1 MCVDERCMKNIVY
14 IESIYVAPDT
24 VFQELVAQQGSSLC
38 TLHRSVFLG
47 IPPSLESIQKYNR
60 QQLLGSCQIM
70 GVKILDA
77 KVVTKSLFQ
86 QLVDKLKSPISHEVQ
101 GSIGQIRSLTVTHTF
116 FQQCAKRA
124 LAATKYLSPEHLG
137 NFNVAC
143 EIESRRRSITVLLGG
158 ASGTGKST
166 LASLIASRLG
176 ISTVLS
182 TDSIRHILRCVI
194 SPESNPILFCSTY
207 ETFKHVHNPGLSVK
221 QACIVGHQRQ
231 CECVYEHL
239 RALIAD
245 YHYRKESLVIE
256 GVHLSVDVIQKLMKS
271 FPSILPFVII
281 IKDKDKHKERF
292 AVRSKCM
299 TLDPKLNKYIAYF
312 SNIRAI
318 QKKFIAKADEVLIP
332 KIDNS
337 NVDRSLGLIHATIVK
352 TLRKMAEGVDLYDR
366 MNKRCAVLLELF
378 ILVSRTAWS
387 SKEAQEIINSK
398 ANKGELFQRFFKGV
412 PTTPQKEEDPKPA
425 ESDSSDK
432 SNNEGPEVGSLF
444 SGSVDVDLLQSRV
457 EPVKKTA
464 VDEAIM
470 SQHSDEEWPEDGSC
484 RAASPGSYSSEGS
497 AHSSQEEG
505 QAEDTPNP
513 SKDAEGGF
521 PMRENSHGRSKSAP
535 RNTAAVM

>member
-1 MCVDERCMKNIVY
+1 MKSIVY
-14 IESIYVAPDT
+14 IESIYVAPDAA
-24 VFQELVAQQGSSLC
+24 FQELVAQQGSSLC

-47 IPPSLESIQKYNR
+47 IPPNLENIQKYNR

-70 GVKILDA
+70 GVKIVDA

-86 QLVDKLKSPISHEVQ
+86 QLVDKLKSPISHEAQ
-101 GSIGQIRSLTVTHTF
+101 GSIGQIRSLTVAHSF

-124 LAATKYLSPEHLG
+124 LAATKHRSPDHLG
-137 NFNVAC
+137 NFNIAC

-166 LASLIASRLG
+166 LASLVASRLG

-207 ETFKHVHNPGLSVK
+207 ETHKYVHNPGLSVK
-221 QACIVGHQRQ
+221 QACTVGHQRQ

-239 RALIAD
+239 RAVIAD
-245 YHYRKESLVIE
+245 YNYRKESLVVE
-256 GVHLSVDVIQKLMKS
+256 GVHLSVDIIKKLMKS
-271 FPSILPFVII
+271 FSSVLPFVII

-312 SNIRAI
+312 SNICAI

-352 TLRKMAEGVDLYDR
+352 TLKKMAEGVELYDR
-366 MNKRCAVLLELF
+366 MNKRCAVLHELF
-378 ILVSRTAWS
+378 TMVSRSAWS

-412 PTTPQKEEDPKPA
+412 TSTPQKEEEDVPKPV
-425 ESDSSDK
+425 ENDSSDK

-457 EPVKKTA
+457 ESMKKPA
-464 VDEAIM
+464 VDEAIL
-470 SQHSDEEWPEDGSC
+470 SQHSDEEWPEDDSC

-521 PMRENSHGRSKSAP
+521 SKRENSHGRSKSAP
-535 RNTAAVM
+535 RNPAAVM